1 MAWRQQIEQ
10 RLQRLE
16 GHHEDRPW
24 EKDKEEDRF
33 ASNTSHGMLA
43 GNMIPDI
50 IRINGV
56 DVFTPALDDDGN
68 LIVWDET
75 TDPPTNYPAQR
86 VGSTSTTAA
95 HHGFK
100 SNVGDD
106 LGWLMQAGM
115 GMEGLLLPCAIE
127 FAQYNPKGIGY
138 EFQDEG
144 GERPGLKQGRYSVF
158 EQPNTKLMD
167 WEGDPGTGDIDE
179 TGSKPITSASLN
191 PFVQKHHVDSLLR
204 GSKRTNIRISNEG
217 AGYGDGTPLL
227 GGVPP
232 TVGESQR
239 PMGLRGPLIMTGWGY
254 DTEDLPVPNK
264 KLEAGEKESS
274 AKSENFGLPK
284 NLPEKLER
292 THAKIHFLNDHLRR
306 VDRWKS
312 GPVDLRWDRERKV
325 WVANGRNRV
334 YLSKATKCIVPQV
347 GPDGKNSWNWGVGGT
362 TASPGRQYRNPC
374 PETDCTYGSYFPT
387 SKYYPDIEIYDPED
401 QEWCGKCRVKLL
413 GAKRT
418 PIVQCDEFGDAC
430 VPFYDAIILKSV
442 EHITSGKVK
451 SDCGDKYKRTGAG
464 PEDRR
469 VGDPC
474 HNWGSS
480 YTSTE
485 EYLGDIMHSA
495 SSSQP
500 RPIGKQQTP
509 TYSET
514 AASILHRRIFVENPL
529 SQGLMLGDAF
539 LSYDTGRRVAHT
551 YQRRKDK
558 GGCGAEGEAIT
569 VTEMLPVHVI
579 LQAEFFG
586 VEFVGSVAC
595 QQGEMGAC
603 TRKIFAQGLTT
614 SIDCGP
620 DDDYPETAIY

>member
-1 MAWRQQIEQ
+1 MANQ
-10 RLQRLE
+10 
-16 GHHEDRPW
+16 
-24 EKDKEEDRF
+24 EKSTT
-33 ASNTSHGMLA
+33 ASNESHAILS
-43 GNMIPDI
+43 GNMIPDPYSKTWI
-50 IRINGV
+50 TNESGASELV
-56 DVFTPALDDDGN
+56 VQDGKA
-68 LIVWDET
+68 
-75 TDPPTNYPAQR
+75 YPAQR
-86 VGSTSTTAA
+86 VNAAVSSQNLHSLRSGVDSSTAWESTAA
-95 HHGFK
+95 
-100 SNVGDD
+100 
-106 LGWLMQAGM
+106 M
-115 GMEGLLLPCAIE
+115 GYEGLLLPCAIE
-127 FAQYNPKGIGY
+127 FAQYNPKGTYY
-138 EFQDEG
+138 EFQGTG
-144 GERPGLKQGRYSVF
+144 GERLGLDQGSFSVF
-158 EQPNTKLMD
+158 EQPSSKLMN
-167 WEGDPGTGDIDE
+167 WEIGNTDANGKVDA
-179 TGSKPITSASLN
+179 SQPITSVALN
-191 PFVQKHHVDSLLR
+191 PFVHGHHVSSVFR
-204 GSKRTNIRISNEG
+204 GSNQGNPVVSKEG
-217 AGYGDGTPLL
+217 SGYGSGTPAP
-227 GGVPP
+227 GHVPA
-232 TVGESQR
+232 TVGQSQK
-239 PMGLRGPLIMTGWGY
+239 PLALRGPLILTGWGY

-264 KLEAGEKESS
+264 KLEALHKHSS
-274 AKSENFGLPK
+274 AKSEKFGLPDK
-284 NLPEKLER
+284 LPDKLYP
-292 THAKIHFLNDHLRR
+292 ANPKAHFINNYLQT
-306 VDRWKS
+306 VDKWKS

-347 GPDGKNSWNWGVGGT
+347 GPDGKNSWHWGVGGT
-362 TASPGRQYRNPC
+362 TSSPGRQYRNPC
-374 PETDCTYGSYFPT
+374 PETDCTYGAYFPT

-413 GAKRT
+413 GKKRT
-418 PIVQCDEFGDAC
+418 PIVECDEFGDAC

-442 EHITSGKVK
+442 EHITSGKTK

-514 AASILHRRIFVENPL
+514 AASILHKRIFVENPL

-539 LSYDTGRRVAHT
+539 LSYDTGRRVTHT